1 MIKIFSYSYS
11 LRPLT
16 SLNAITPVKEREGA
30 LLKIEWPD
38 GKTGYA
44 DLHPWPELGD
54 APLAAHLQ
62 DLAKGKISSLVEQ
75 SIWLARKDAQLRADK
90 KNYFD
95 EGVPLKNNFILSQVK
110 GVVPG
115 FLDEIKSEGFTSVK
129 VKVGRDLQGEI
140 GFLTH
145 LAAAGLAIRLDF
157 NAIGSWQIFE
167 KFMSQVPPTVR
178 PFIEYIED
186 PFPYDEKSWS
196 EAQKLAPIAVDNEF
210 HKVRWN
216 RDEKPPFDV
225 MVVKPARVDVDK
237 AVEYCKKWNLKMT
250 ITSSMDHPV
259 GVAHAVGVA
268 MELKKLH
275 GDMILDA
282 GCMTHRL
289 YQMDLFATE
298 LFTQGP
304 YFAKGRGYGVGF
316 DNILKALK
324 WYPVKNS

>member
-1 MIKIFSYSYS
+1 MIKISSYSYS
-11 LRPLT
+11 LRPMT

-38 GKTGYA
+38 QKTGYA

-54 APLAAHLQ
+54 VPLQVHLQ
-62 DLAKGKISSLVEQ
+62 DLSKGKISSLVEQ
-75 SIWLARKDAQLRADK
+75 SIWLALRDAQWRADK

-95 EGVPLKNNFILSQVK
+95 DGMAVRNNFTISNIHD
-110 GVVPG
+110 VVPG
-115 FLDEIKSEGFTSVK
+115 FLDEIKTEGYTTVK
-129 VKVGRDLQGEI
+129 LKVGRDLKQEI
-140 GFLTH
+140 GFLSN
-145 LAAAGLAIRLDF
+145 LAATGLKIRLDF

-167 KFMSQVPPTVR
+167 KFMSQVPATVL
-178 PFIEYIED
+178 PFIEYVED
-186 PFPYDEKSWS
+186 PFPYEEKSWGD
-196 EAQKLAPIAVDNEF
+196 AQKLAPIAVDNEF

-216 RDEKPPFDV
+216 RNEKPPFDV

-259 GVAHAVGVA
+259 GVAHSVGVA

-275 GDMILDA
+275 GDMILEA

-289 YQMDLFATE
+289 YQMDLFLTE

-304 YFAKGRGYGVGF
+304 YFAKGRGYGIGF
-316 DNILKALK
+316 DNILKALP
-324 WYPVKNS
+324 WHPVKTS